1 MLPAPRQDRVVRV
14 AEARVCPA
22 VRCRR
27 HFTDGQLHR
36 ADVSNR
42 DEPSRGAN
50 PELDIDEAGLIGRIA
65 IHKHVLPVQLNPT
78 GASRV
83 DLFKIPLELQR
94 NTARS
99 ETRVYR
105 RDGSRRS
112 MLQGYAMT
120 ILV

>member
-1 MLPAPRQDRVVRV
+1 MLPAPRQDRVVC
-14 AEARVCPA
+14 ATEAGVGPA
-22 VRCRR
+22 VRR
-27 HFTDGQLHR
+27 HGHFPYRELDCAHAPNG
-36 ADVSNR
+36 